1 MSKINLLPWRQE
13 LKNIRNKNFFVTLG
27 FSVFL
32 TILLVILCDFIITY
46 ETQVQYA
53 NAGYIS
59 NELEKVKSQ
68 VREIDR
74 LKENKKQ
81 LLERFWIINSLQID
95 RPSIVKL
102 LDMLPRVLPESVYL
116 TLLARREIEPLNPA
130 NKNSGEKREINAAA
144 HTISQDSNMTQGGTE
159 KKKYLVT
166 AEGVALTNGSISMFL
181 KQLEEIKW
189 LTDIKL
195 QEVSINKDKTGLI
208 FKLEFVQNL
217 S

>member
-13 LKNIRNKNFFVTLG
+13 LKNIRNKNFFVILG

-32 TILLVILCDFIITY
+32 TILLIILCDFMITY

-81 LLERFWIINSLQID
+81 LLERFWIINALQID

-116 TLLARREIEPLNPA
+116 TLLARKEMEPLNTD
-130 NKNSGEKREINAAA
+130 NVNSSGKSEITALK
-144 HTISQDSNMTQGGTE
+144 HTTLQDSNMAQSGTE
-159 KKKYLVT
+159 RKKYLVT